1 MKRSRF
7 SEQQI
12 IAILR
17 EQEIGARTAE
27 VCRKYGISRSTFY
40 RWKGKYAGLDVSKA
54 PPLRALE
61 DENTELRGSTPSP
74 VAQSGQTDSPHR
86 WMIIG
91 AQVNR
96 LLTNA
101 LGFQKATGGI
111 DNEAT
116 ASGWGWLPHLTLNV
130 SLALIVISIA
140 YAGGRAD
147 WPWATDLYWAALVG
161 LFLPVAIRVAWPS
174 VSRQERIGLI
184 VVLGTALYLVK
195 VLQSPGAFIQFDELL
210 HVPTAIAILDEHRLF
225 SLNSLLPV
233 SPLYPGMEI
242 ATTAIANLTGL
253 SIFWSGVLLL
263 AVARVIFVLSLFLLF
278 EIVSGSSWIAA
289 IACLIYMSH
298 SGFLLFHS
306 MFAYESLAF
315 TFLVLVLLS
324 EAFTASVSNYRTP
337 LLFLTLP
344 LLCALAVTH
353 HVTSWFAAV
362 LLLVLLIVRFACGSS
377 PAQNWGA
384 AAVGCLA
391 FVTCLAWSQLMGN
404 PVEGY
409 LGPVFASGWKEVYQL
424 VTGQSL
430 GRKLFVAEDGS
441 GLPIWQSLTTLVAAG
456 LTCIGLAIGFFRA
469 LALRDPANTI
479 SVRRPYLWAVG
490 IGNNARAVLLTVL
503 TIGFPVSVLL
513 RLTRAGWQ
521 VGNRAGAFVF
531 LGVGLVGAVGIV
543 YFWLSGSESRPRTLA
558 VASAL
563 TILFIG
569 GAISGSAQT
578 AVPTGYKVSADAL
591 SIEPLGVAAATW
603 TREKL
608 GDGWRFAADRVNRLL
623 LATYGRQ
630 RLITTIQDKI
640 DVSGM
645 LLGDQLS
652 DEDLNTIT
660 SGKVDFLLIDLRL
673 GRALPVV
680 GVYIEQGEDPHLHAA
695 PPSTKALLKFNQ
707 RPGVSRTFDVG
718 PIQIYDVRSLHAD
731 K

>member
-7 SEQQI
+7 SQEQI

-17 EQEIGARTAE
+17 EQEVGVGAVE
-27 VCRKYGISRSTFY
+27 VCRKHGISRTTFY
-40 RWKGKYAGLDVSKA
+40 RWRRKCAGLDVSDTL
-54 PPLRALE
+54 PLTGPE
-61 DENTELRGSTPSP
+61 DENTKLGSAPLP
-74 VAQSGQTDSPHR
+74 GALLDQTGSSHR
-86 WMIIG
+86 WMHG
-91 AQVNR
+91 SGLNR
-96 LLTNA
+96 LLTNV
-101 LGFQKATGGI
+101 LGFHKATRGI
-111 DNEAT
+111 DKNGT
-116 ASGWGWLPHLTLNV
+116 LGWGWLPYLTLN
-130 SLALIVISIA
+130 SSFALIATSSA
-140 YAGGRAD
+140 YIGGRAN

-161 LFLPVAIRVAWPS
+161 LFLPVAIRVAWPA

-184 VVLGTALYLVK
+184 ILLGTALYLVK
-195 VLQSPGAFIQFDELL
+195 VLQSPAAFIQFDELL
-210 HVPTAIAILDEHRLF
+210 HVPTATAILDEHRLF
-225 SLNSLLPV
+225 SLNSLLPI
-233 SPLYPGMEI
+233 SPFYPGMEI

-253 SIFWSGVLLL
+253 SIFLSGVLLL
-263 AVARVIFVLSLFLLF
+263 AVARVVVVLSLFLLF
-278 EIVSGSSWIAA
+278 ERISGSSWIAA
-289 IACLIYMSH
+289 LACLIYMGH
-298 SGFLLFHS
+298 SGFLLFHA

-315 TFLVLVLLS
+315 AFLTLLLLS
-324 EAFTASVSNYRTP
+324 EAFTASLSNYRTP

-362 LLLVLLIVRFACGSS
+362 LLLGLASAHFAYGSS
-377 PAQNWGA
+377 PTQKWRA

-391 FVTCLAWSQLMGN
+391 LVTCLGWSQLMGN

-409 LGPVFASGWKEVYQL
+409 LGPVFESGWQEFYQL

-441 GLPIWQSLTTLVAAG
+441 GLPIWQRLTTLVATG

-479 SVRRPYLWAVG
+479 SVRRPPFWAVG
-490 IGNNARAVLLTVL
+490 IGNNARSVLLTIL
-503 TIGFPVSVLL
+503 TIGFPASVLL
-513 RLTRAGWQ
+513 RFTRAGWE

-531 LGVGLVGAVGIV
+531 LGVSLVGAVGIV
-543 YFWLSGSESRPRTLA
+543 YFWLAGSKSRPRSLA
-558 VASAL
+558 VGVAL

-569 GAISGSAQT
+569 GAISGSALT
-578 AVPTGYKVSADAL
+578 AVPTRYKVSADAL
-591 SIEPLGVAAATW
+591 SIEPLGVATATW

-630 RLITTIQDKI
+630 RLITTLQDKI
-640 DVSGM
+640 DISGM
-645 LLGDQLS
+645 LLGERLS
-652 DEDLNTIT
+652 DEDLYTIT

-673 GRALPVV
+673 GRALPLV
-680 GVYIEQGEDPHLHAA
+680 GVYFEQGEDPRLHAA

-707 RPGVSRTFDVG
+707 QPGVSRIFDGG
-718 PIQIYDVRSLHAD
+718 PILIYDVRSLHAD